1 MRGFHARN
9 ALVGWFGLI
18 LVGLCGCASAIKD
31 DAAPDAGAQAGS
43 GNSGCGDL
51 ANCYSVY
58 AHSDHTLYVID
69 LIAKKLDVVGP
80 FKAPS
85 VKGAEDVIT
94 DLAVAPDNTIYVVS
108 ETAIYTA
115 DPHDGHVTQV
125 GTTSSCGTKTVA
137 LTTTPGGKVYAGDY
151 SGALCEIDVS
161 ARPPIVKSPVTM
173 SGGLALSG
181 DLVAVDDGTV
191 FGTAYRLSDS
201 SGHGTQNDN
210 LLVKV
215 DLASGAT
222 TVVGGGSG
230 FPKLYGT
237 SYAQGK
243 VFGFTHDGTGDVV
256 TIDPT
261 NGAGTFYA
269 TFTDPSTGNGIS
281 FAGAGVNS
289 LVQIN

>member
-1 MRGFHARN
+1 MRRVHARK
-9 ALVGWFGLI
+9 ALVGSFGLI

-31 DAAPDAGAQAGS
+31 DNAPDGGS
-43 GNSGCGDL
+43 QGGSNSGS
-51 ANCYSVY
+51 YSVY
-58 AHSDHTLYVID
+58 AHSDHTLYVVD
-69 LIAKKLDVVGP
+69 LSAKTLDVVGP
-80 FKAPS
+80 FHAPS
-85 VKGAEDVIT
+85 VKGTEDVIT

-115 DPHDGHVTQV
+115 DSHDGHVTQV
-125 GTTSSCGTKTVA
+125 GTTASCGTKTVA
-137 LTTTPGGKVYAGDY
+137 LTTTPSGKIYAGDY

-161 ARPPIVKSPVTM
+161 ARPPVVKSPTWM

-210 LLVKV
+210 LLVKI
-215 DLASGAT
+215 DLASGAA
-222 TVVGGGSG
+222 TVIGGGSG

-256 TIDPT
+256 TIDPNT
-261 NGAGTFYA
+261 GAGSMYA
-269 TFTDPSTGNGIS
+269 TFTDPSTGQGIS